1 MDEEKIKIII
11 QVNGK
16 KRAILNV
23 KKGEEKDKILKI
35 AKNENIVK
43 KYLDVKGVKKV
54 VFVKDRIMN
63 ILTND

>member
-11 QVNGK
+11 QVDGK
-16 KRAILNV
+16 KRAILSV

-35 AKNENIVK
+35 AKNENIIK

-54 VFVKDRIMN
+54 IFVKDRIMN